1 MAVKKEIHPIV
12 LVLIFLGALLIFSGL
27 SWFYLVSPVDRGNKE
42 EIKIVIK
49 SGTSTTQIGEILKE
63 KRLIRST
70 YLFKI
75 YIKLYKVKSLKA
87 DTYIFTQDMSLSEII
102 DSLENGSDN
111 NPDIVKLTFKE
122 GKRIIDYAE
131 LISQK
136 TNNTYDEVINVF
148 KDREYT
154 KTLINKYWFLT
165 DKILDS
171 SIYYP
176 LEGYLAP
183 DTYHF
188 DNEEVEIKDIIIK
201 MLDEMEAKLEPYKSQ
216 LESDIHY
223 YITMASIV
231 ELEGTNTENRKIIV
245 GVFKNRLASG
255 YNLGSDVTTYYG
267 LQASLNKDLK
277 SADFTKENAY
287 NTRTNAMV
295 GKMPI
300 GPICSVGISSIEASI
315 NPTPNDYLFF
325 VADKHGNI
333 YYSRTNQEHDRKIA
347 EIKAK
352 GDWIFD

>member
-1 MAVKKEIHPIV
+1 MAVIKGLKPIV
-12 LVLIFLGALLIFSGL
+12 VVFAAIGLLLVCAGL
-27 SWFYLVSPVDRGNKE
+27 TCIYLVSPVDRGNKNE
-42 EIKIVIK
+42 VKIVIK
-49 SGTSTTQIGEILKE
+49 SGTTTSQIGNILKE
-63 KRLIRST
+63 KDLIKSTTLFRL
-70 YLFKI
+70 
-75 YIKLYKVKSLKA
+75 YIKMNSVNTLKA
-87 DTYIFTQDMSLSEII
+87 DTYVFTKDMSLSEIVS
-102 DSLENGSDN
+102 SLEKGSDY
-111 NPDIVKLTFKE
+111 NPDLVKLTFKE
-122 GKRIIDYAE
+122 GKRITDYAE
-131 LISQK
+131 LISNK
-136 TNNTYDEVINVF
+136 TNNSYDEVISIF

-154 KTLINKYWFLT
+154 KSLINEYWFLT

-188 DNEEVEIKDIIIK
+188 DNPEVATKDIIKK
-201 MLDEMEAKLEPYKSQ
+201 MLDEMETKLEPYKNQ
-216 LESDIHY
+216 LSNDIHK

-231 ELEGTNTENRKIIV
+231 ELEGTNTENRKMIV
-245 GVFKNRLASG
+245 GVFNNRLKSG

-267 LQASLNKDLK
+267 LQASMNEDLK
-277 SADFTKENAY
+277 SGDFMKENAY

-300 GPICSVGISSIEASI
+300 GPICSVSTSSIEASI
-315 NPTPNDYLFF
+315 NPTDNDYLFF

-333 YYSRTNQEHDRKIA
+333 YYSKTNQEHDRKIA